1 MSKDYAVVTAIT
13 DGQGK
18 LSDTQACPKSAIEY
32 KLNNVF
38 IGPVKNSDSSW
49 LYLQTTEN
57 KCGTFKISVWYK
69 EPRIDEQV
77 IILPECTLELYRK
90 LPTVFVDLFPKM
102 ELIGEYA
109 VEWDTKETFVYEGVA
124 GYFKGNI
131 LIDLKYDEFYGNDN
145 LYYMQYQAGGLP
157 CKTFEHKIEG
167 YQDEISMRQ
176 VALWVRETPLDCYPY
191 YTNSIEGKGA
201 VDKIIFLDR
210 TLVGYFR
217 SALDSIVRKIV
228 QEKLALKTPITTK
241 DAAITVVSAVITEVA
256 KLDFFSG
263 IVVSLLVT
271 GVAGI
276 GQNNVIREQGEK
288 DFLGRITEILD
299 KNAKPTVDEG
309 NGSTYS
315 GNDIGLKLTL
325 RTKMIQC
332 VNTREDTDSVEIWGP
347 GMNGREYVKL
357 IKGPLFYKGK
367 FYVDDQLFIE
377 GKPAISYETI
387 ADIFGWTEYLEL
399 AKREK
404 ANG

>member
-32 KLNNVF
+32 KLDSVF
-38 IGPVKNSDSSW
+38 IGPVKNSDTSW

-109 VEWDTKETFVYEGVA
+109 VEWDTKEPFVYEGVT

-201 VDKIIFLDR
+201 VDKIIYLDR
-210 TLVGYFR
+210 TLTGHFK
-217 SALDSIVRKIV
+217 ATLDSIMNEIS
-228 QEKLALKTPITTK
+228 QMKLDLKTPITVQDVNLTF
-241 DAAITVVSAVITEVA
+241 ISSGITEIG

-263 IVVSLLVT
+263 IVLSLLIT
-271 GVAGI
+271 GLV
-276 GQNNVIREQGEK
+276 GQDNVIKTTEK
-288 DFLGRITEILD
+288 SFLSQINELLGI
-299 KNAKPTVDEG
+299 KPEVDDR

-315 GNDIGLKLTL
+315 NSNVGLKITL
-325 RTKMIQC
+325 RTKILQC
-332 VNTREDTDSVEIWGP
+332 VNTREITDSVEIWEP
-347 GMNGREYVKL
+347 GNLGREYVKQV
-357 IKGPLFYKGK
+357 KGPLFYKGR
-367 FYVDDQLFIE
+367 FYVDDRLFIE
-377 GKPAISYETI
+377 GSPAISGGDI
-387 ADIFGWTEYLEL
+387 ADILGLTEYFEL
-399 AKREK
+399 IKKKKEES
-404 ANG
+404 